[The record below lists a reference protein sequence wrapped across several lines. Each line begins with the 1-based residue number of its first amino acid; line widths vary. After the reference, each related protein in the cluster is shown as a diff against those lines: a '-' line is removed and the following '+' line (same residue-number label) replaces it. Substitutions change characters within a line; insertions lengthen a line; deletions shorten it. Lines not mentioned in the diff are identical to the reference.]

1 VCRDE
6 RAEEERHHLPGGHD
20 VKEAMFK
27 VETFPQKEVDLA
39 SYLAEEDADGWDVVS
54 VSVDLANHYLVVLRR
69 KPEKKK

>member
-1 VCRDE
+1 
-6 RAEEERHHLPGGHD
+6 
-20 VKEAMFK
+20 MFK